1 MEKGF
6 KILAFIYLLAGI
18 GLVSC
23 EKTYIYLD
31 EEEPEAPIYEDP
43 GPNMVVEFDGFVWVA
58 EKFETQVSP
67 TYLVIISSGWMT
79 NENQFPRFEWAIEK
93 IIEEGIYE
101 DVIDA
106 NVIDANSYSYG
117 NRIIRWVE
125 YYQDA
130 SYTIGGAAYGDWWAK
145 EVKINIENIDLTSLK
160 ISFDVTA
167 TMFEAL
173 SVLEYDESQSTYLI
187 NLSPELLSTAD
198 TKNLNISASNIP
210 LVLVEL
216 E

>member
-1 MEKGF
+1 MDMEKGF
-6 KILAFIYLLAGI
+6 KILAFICLLAGI

-31 EEEPEAPIYEDP
+31 EEEPEAPIYEEP
-43 GPNMVVEFDGFVWVA
+43 GPNMVVEFDRSVWVA
-58 EKFETQVSP
+58 ERFETQVSP
-67 TYLVIISSGWMT
+67 TYPYIISGGWMT
-79 NENQFPRFEWAIEK
+79 TENQFPRFEWAIT

-106 NVIDANSYSYG
+106 NSCSYG
-117 NRIIRWVE
+117 NGIIQRVE
-125 YYQDA
+125 YYRDA
-130 SYTIGGAAYGDWWAK
+130 SYMIDGAAYGDWWAK

-173 SVLEYDESQSTYLI
+173 SALEYDESQSTYLI

-210 LVLVEL
+210 LVLE
-216 E
+216 

>member
-6 KILAFIYLLAGI
+6 KILAFICLLAGI

-31 EEEPEAPIYEDP
+31 EEEPEVPIYEEP
-43 GPNMVVEFDGFVWVA
+43 GPNMVVEFDGSVWVA
-58 EKFETQVSP
+58 ERFETQVSP
-67 TYLVIISSGWMT
+67 TYPYISSIGWMT
-79 NENQFPRFEWAIEK
+79 TENQFPRLEWAIET
-93 IIEEGIYE
+93 IEEGIYE

-106 NVIDANSYSYG
+106 NSYTYG
-117 NRIIRWVE
+117 NSIIRWVE
-125 YYQDA
+125 YYRDA
-130 SYTIGGAAYGDWWAK
+130 SYTIGDYVYGDWWAK

-173 SVLEYDESQSTYLI
+173 SVLEYDESQSTYYLI
-187 NLSPELLSTAD
+187 NLGPELLSTAD

-210 LVLVEL
+210 LVLE
-216 E
+216 